1 MGEEMASTKR
11 GTRREERGSLIRL
24 WKLVLALQE
33 RRKYGASVRVLMEE
47 LGVARQTIYKYLKTL
62 EEAGVPLVSS
72 KVAGEARYRLLT
84 EAELPDRGLSPLQI
98 AALHLARAELAP
110 LAGTRLLSELDH
122 FLAKLKPP
130 EAQQHFHFADP
141 APSHPDVLEVLDQ
154 AIREKRRVTIDY
166 RAASRG
172 GRPTSVQIEPLLLR
186 VADREPYVRAYCVER
201 DAERTYKLARV
212 TRATLSRE
220 RSTYSAPEGTFAGS
234 VKAWSGDLQR
244 VRVRLARDVAWLA
257 REYPLIA
264 EQRTE
269 AQEDGT
275 VVVEALVAGIQ
286 ETLRWVL
293 SWGGSAEALEPKA
306 LRDAVRKELLRALGP
321 YEGPGPV
328 KVKPKR
334 KIELSP
340 RVMTGGE

>member
-1 MGEEMASTKR
+1 MSAGKR
-11 GTRREERGSLIRL
+11 RKRTEERGSLIRL

-33 RRKYGASVRVLMEE
+33 RPKQGANVRTLMEA
-47 LGVARQTIYKYLKTL
+47 LGVARQTVYKYLRTL
-62 EEAGVPLVSS
+62 EAAGVPIQVSHLG
-72 KVAGEARYRLLT
+72 GEARYRLLT
-84 EAELPDRGLSPLQI
+84 RAELPDRGLSPLQI

-110 LAGTRLLSELDH
+110 LAGSRLLSELDH
-122 FLAKLKPP
+122 FLAKLKLP
-130 EAQQHFHFADP
+130 EAQQHFHFADS
-141 APSHPDVLEVLDQ
+141 APSHPQVLEVLDQ
-154 AIREKRRVTIDY
+154 AIREKRRVTIEY

-201 DAERTYKLARV
+201 NAERTYKLARV

-220 RSTYSAPEGTFAGS
+220 RSTYSAPEGSFTGS

-264 EQRTE
+264 DQRTE
-269 AQEDGT
+269 EQDDGS
-275 VVVEALVAGIQ
+275 VVVEAEVAGIQ

-293 SWGGSAEALEPKA
+293 GWGGSAEALEPAA
-306 LRDAVRKELLRALGP
+306 LREAVRKELLRALGP

>member
-1 MGEEMASTKR
+1 M
-11 GTRREERGSLIRL
+11 
-24 WKLVLALQE
+24 LALQE

-47 LGVARQTIYKYLKTL
+47 LGVARQTVYKYLKIL
-62 EEAGVPLVSS
+62 EEAGVPLVVS
-72 KVAGEARYRLLT
+72 KASGEARYRLLT
-84 EAELPDRGLSPLQI
+84 EAELPDRGLSPLQV
-98 AALHLARAELAP
+98 AALHLARAALEP
-110 LAGTRLLSELDH
+110 LAGTRLLREFER

-130 EAQQHFHFADP
+130 EAQQHFQFVDHV
-141 APSHPDVLEVLDQ
+141 PSHPAVAEVLDQ
-154 AIREKRRVTIDY
+154 AMREKRRVAIEY

-172 GRPTSVQIEPLLLR
+172 GSPTFVRIEPLVLR
-186 VADREPYVRAYCVER
+186 VAGREPYVRAYCVER
-201 DAERTYKLARV
+201 NAERTYKLARV
-212 TRATLSRE
+212 TCAILTEE
-220 RSTYSAPEGTFAGS
+220 RSTYDGGHDTFTGS

-257 REYPLIA
+257 GEYPLIA
-264 EQRTE
+264 GQRTE
-269 AQEDGT
+269 PQLDGSLI
-275 VVVEALVAGIQ
+275 VEAEVAGIQ

-293 SWGGSAEALEPKA
+293 GWGGSAEALEPAA
-306 LRDAVRKELLRALGP
+306 LREAVRKELLRALGP